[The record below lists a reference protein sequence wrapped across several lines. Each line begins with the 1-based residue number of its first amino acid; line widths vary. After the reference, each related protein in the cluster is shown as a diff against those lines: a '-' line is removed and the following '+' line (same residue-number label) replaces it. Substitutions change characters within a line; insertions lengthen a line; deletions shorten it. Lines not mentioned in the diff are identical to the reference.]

1 MPDRIGVVESHGSG
15 VREPTPRARAART
28 STASARPVFL
38 NSRFQF
44 RRATGVDV
52 HAAEVVARLAD
63 VERIAP
69 PRRCVGGLLG
79 HLWEQTA
86 LPARAAGGV
95 LWSPCNTG
103 PVLAGRHVLT
113 LHDVAPFDVGGHYSG
128 KYQAMA
134 LTTMVAAS
142 RRATAVATV
151 SQFSADRIAD
161 RLGVAPDRI
170 HVVGNGIRGRFLD
183 VPPVAVNER
192 SGEAAVVTLGSFDP
206 RKRLAD
212 LVEAH
217 ERSIPGVPLQVI
229 GGRNDRVFASH
240 ASVSGRRVE
249 MLGYLPTDDVVRRVS
264 SATAFVSFSA
274 YEGFGLPPVE
284 AAAMEVPVIV
294 SDIPAHREVL
304 GGLRGVHF
312 AADADELAE
321 LLRAAVEGELARPD
335 RSEVVGRHDW
345 GAVADRYVAL
355 FDLIDGDGDG
365 VSRERRPTA
374 RRG

>member
-1 MPDRIGVVESHGSG
+1 MSDLTEVAESRPARGVPITASPGVAASATEGSG
-15 VREPTPRARAART
+15 
-28 STASARPVFL
+28 RPVFL

-52 HAAEVVARLAD
+52 HAAEVVARLTGL
-63 VERIAP
+63 ERVSP
-69 PRRCVGGLLG
+69 PRRCVGGMLG
-79 HLWEQTA
+79 HLWEQTM
-86 LPARAAGGV
+86 LPARAARGV

-103 PVLAGRHVLT
+103 PALARRHVLT
-113 LHDVAPFDVGGHYSG
+113 LHDVAPFDVSGHYSQG
-128 KYQAMA
+128 YRAMA

-142 RRATAVATV
+142 RRAVAVATV

-170 HVVGNGIRGRFLD
+170 HVVGNGIRGQFLD
-183 VPPVAVNER
+183 AEPAER
-192 SGEAAVVTLGSFDP
+192 TDRSEPAVVTLGSLDP
-206 RKRLAD
+206 RKRLTD

-217 ERSIPGVPLQVI
+217 GRAIPGVALEVI

-240 ASVSGRRVE
+240 APTAGRRVE
-249 MLGYLPTDDVVRRVS
+249 MLGYLPTPEVVRRVS
-264 SATAFVSFSA
+264 NAAAFVSYSA

-312 AADADELAE
+312 ATDGDELAG
-321 LLRAAVEGELARPD
+321 LLRAAVAGELTQPD

-345 GAVADRYVAL
+345 DRVADRYVEL
-355 FDLIDGDGDG
+355 FDRVARDGTG
-365 VSRERRPTA
+365 VSPERERSARP
-374 RRG
+374 R